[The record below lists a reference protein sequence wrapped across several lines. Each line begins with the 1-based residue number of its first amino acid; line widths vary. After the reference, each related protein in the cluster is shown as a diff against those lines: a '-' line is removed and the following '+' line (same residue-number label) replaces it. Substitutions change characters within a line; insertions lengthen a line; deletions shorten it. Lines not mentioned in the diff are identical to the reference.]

1 MKYTSCDLTEHGLV
15 FDDKSIK
22 LCFGQTIENIQP
34 KEFIPNYNGEL
45 LNLERFFALKRFYR
59 KKMKAGSLDCCGCP
73 HLEEKEYDEEDYIDT
88 IIFNQGNICNSK
100 CVYCPT
106 AQDTNKPYRYSVYP
120 VIRQLADGGYL
131 RKGGSMTIAG
141 GEPVIA
147 KDFHDLLTLFLD
159 LGFENIKILTN
170 GILYSDLITRGV
182 KQGSVNLLIS
192 LDSGTPEMY
201 RWIKGSDSFNFV
213 WDNIK
218 TYAEHQCSPN
228 LVKTK
233 YVIIPTINDIKDEVT
248 KFLDKVKENG
258 VSAVVFDVEN
268 FWYIENKNT
277 IPKSLNDF
285 LKFTAEEAKKRNLA
299 YEPIGRASKIF
310 EKMDEKII

>member
-1 MKYTSCDLTEHGLV
+1 M
-15 FDDKSIK
+15 
-22 LCFGQTIENIQP
+22 
-34 KEFIPNYNGEL
+34 
-45 LNLERFFALKRFYR
+45 
-59 KKMKAGSLDCCGCP
+59 
-73 HLEEKEYDEEDYIDT
+73 
-88 IIFNQGNICNSK
+88 
-100 CVYCPT
+100 
-106 AQDTNKPYRYSVYP
+106 
-120 VIRQLADGGYL
+120 
-131 RKGGSMTIAG
+131 
-141 GEPVIA
+141 
-147 KDFHDLLTLFLD
+147 
-159 LGFENIKILTN
+159 GFENIKILTN

-218 TYAEHQCSPN
+218 TYAEHQSSPN